1 MASLYDATISELG
14 GSGSN
19 STAPESK
26 GPPAHRRGPRPFV
39 SSPRPWRRSG
49 SGKNRASS
57 KSGFGVLCERYTEL
71 HLPVLK
77 PRTRANYV
85 THLAAI
91 KAHFGEDRY
100 IDEVR
105 KAHVAGFISELK
117 KAGRKTPT
125 IRRYLATLSSLFS
138 FAERSGW
145 IIQNP
150 ILHLDK
156 RAIPEAQPRT
166 RFLSRDEYRRLL
178 AASSSHLRPLIEM
191 AVETGMRLEELLS
204 LKWEQVDLE
213 RREVRLVL
221 TKSKRPR
228 MVPLSDKAVA
238 VLVAGTRDRRAS
250 PYVFIN
256 SATGER
262 YRTIQRAFRTVC
274 RRAGLEDLR
283 FHDLRHTFASWAVQS
298 GVDLYPLSRILGHST
313 LQMTTRYA
321 HLSTSHLHQVIKTM
335 ATSTA
340 TEASDWR

>member
-1 MASLYDATISELG
+1 MASLYRRN
-14 GSGSN
+14 GSSIWWVRFQHNG
-19 STAPESK
+19 T
-26 GPPAHRRGPRPFV
+26 RV
-39 SSPRPWRRSG
+39 QRS
-49 SGKNRASS
+49 SGKSRKADALRFLA
-57 KSGFGVLCERYTEL
+57 KAVEEERLRQEQGFLKVRLGALCERYTEL

-85 THLAAI
+85 THLAVL

-100 IDEVR
+100 VDELR

-117 KAGRKTPT
+117 KAGLKTPT
-125 IRRYLATLSSLFS
+125 IRRYLATLSSLLS

-145 IIQNP
+145 VLQNP

-178 AASSSHLRPLIEM
+178 AASSPHLRPLIEM

-204 LKWEQVDLE
+204 LKWEQVDLD
-213 RREVRLVL
+213 RREVRLTV
-221 TKSKRPR
+221 TKSSQPR
-228 MVPLSDKAVA
+228 VIPLSERAVA
-238 VLVAGTRDRRAS
+238 VLVAGTRGRRAS

-262 YRTIQRAFRTVC
+262 YRRIQRPFRTVC
-274 RRAGLEDLR
+274 RRVGLQDLR

-313 LQMTTRYA
+313 LQMTARYT
-321 HLSTSHLHQVIKTM
+321 HLSTGHLHQVIKTM
-335 ATSTA
+335 AKSTA
-340 TEASDWR
+340 TEASD

>member
-1 MASLYDATISELG
+1 MASLYRRND
-14 GSGSN
+14 
-19 STAPESK
+19 SK
-26 GPPAHRRGPRPFV
+26 TWWIRFQHNGTRV
-39 SSPRPWRRSG
+39 QRS
-49 SGKNRASS
+49 SGKSRKADALRFLA
-57 KSGFGVLCERYTEL
+57 KAMEEERQRQEQGFTKVRFSVLCERYTEL

-105 KAHVAGFISELK
+105 KAHVAAFVSELK
-117 KAGRKTPT
+117 KGGLKTPT
-125 IRRYLATLSSLFS
+125 IRRYLATMSSAFS

-156 RAIPEAQPRT
+156 KAIPEAQPRT

-178 AASSSHLRPLIEM
+178 GASSSHLRPLIEM

-204 LKWEQVDLE
+204 LKWEQVDLD

-221 TKSKRPR
+221 TKSMRPR
-228 MVPLSDKAVA
+228 TVPLSDKAVA
-238 VLVAGTRDRRAS
+238 VLVAGTRDHRAS